1 MQAADPLMPEGYEFL
16 YDEGEEH
23 LVVVGPDGTQ
33 KATYQIRD
41 GAWTTSGTSQIAL
54 RVLEAIVENEKGVE
68 PTGDTSGPQTAT
80 QDIRVDQGNMDRDY
94 AIQMAV
100 QYALEEKVGEAI
112 SWALIAQ
119 AMV

>member
-1 MQAADPLMPEGYEFL
+1 MRAADPLMPEGYEFS
-16 YDEGEEH
+16 YDEGENH
-23 LVVVGPDGTQ
+23 LAVVGPDGTQ

-41 GAWTTSGTSQIAL
+41 GAWATSGTSQIAL
-54 RVLEAIVENEKGVE
+54 KVLEAIVENEKGVE
-68 PTGDTSGPQTAT
+68 PPGDTSGPQTAT
-80 QDIRVDQGNMDRDY
+80 QNVRADQGNVDRDY

-100 QYALEEKVGEAI
+100 EYALEERVGEAI